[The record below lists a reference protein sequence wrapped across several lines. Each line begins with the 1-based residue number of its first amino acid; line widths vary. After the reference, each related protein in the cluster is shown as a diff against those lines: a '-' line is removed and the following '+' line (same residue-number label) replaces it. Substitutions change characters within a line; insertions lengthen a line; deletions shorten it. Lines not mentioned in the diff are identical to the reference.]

1 MTNNLLAEIR
11 RRCIENGMQPTDVP
25 SPLTKVTEEHLQQ
38 QQRLYAD
45 ILEVTEIFGE
55 NTIKLLNGQ
64 MVLFLV
70 TDDKGLVIDS
80 FGDRIMKENLS
91 QLNIKE
97 GSLLIEREVGICAT
111 LIALDKKIPFQ
122 TVGTDHFHLALH
134 DSACHSVPFS
144 FPDSYGGQGVL
155 EGTIS
160 LMTSVVEFSNYPLAM
175 LVNMVESMAR
185 ELILRRTN
193 QRQLDLHH
201 LMVNNLDTGI
211 LLVDRKGFIVD
222 YNKVAHNMIPDFIA
236 IGRSSLH
243 ITELGP
249 YFSEAI
255 TNGLPQRDFEI
266 HYNDKGVHT
275 VCLVDII
282 PIFEKGNIEGAYA
295 QFRDITERYYLE
307 QQVIVSEKLS
317 AIGKPAAG
325 LAHEI
330 RNPLTTIMG
339 FVQITRSR
347 PLDPVTTRYL
357 GYVHEELER
366 VNNLVS
372 DFVTMSK
379 PSVPIIKPIEINTFL
394 DSVLRFM
401 EGHAALHDIRF
412 ARDYSTVD
420 EEILLA
426 DAAQIKQVLI
436 NILQNAVEASEP
448 KEIVTLKTRK
458 LSNSLV
464 ITVSDNGIGIS
475 PENLTKIQNPFFTT
489 KDNGTGLGLSVSYRI
504 INNHNGE
511 ITIDS
516 RLGVGTDFNIHLPLT
531 CDNIKECS
539 M

>member
-1 MTNNLLAEIR
+1 MENNLLAEIR
-11 RRCIENGMQPTDVP
+11 RRCIANGMQPTDVP
-25 SPLTKVTEEHLQQ
+25 SPLTKVTEEHLQTQ
-38 QQRLYAD
+38 KRLYAD

-80 FGDRIMKENLS
+80 FGDRILKENLS

-97 GSLLIEREVGICAT
+97 GRMLLEREVGICAT
-111 LIALDKKIPFQ
+111 LIALEKKIPFQ

-144 FPDSYGGQGVL
+144 FPEPHGGQGVL

-160 LMTSVVEFSNYPLAM
+160 LMTSIVEFSNYQLAM

-193 QRQLDLHH
+193 QRQLNLHH

-211 LLVDRKGFIVD
+211 LLADQAGVIVD
-222 YNKVAHNMIPDFIA
+222 FNKVALSIIPDRIEVGQSALQIA
-236 IGRSSLH
+236 
-243 ITELGP
+243 ELGP
-249 YFSEAI
+249 YISEAI
-255 TNGLPQRDFEI
+255 TKGRRQRDIEV
-266 HYNDKGVHT
+266 HYNVDGVHT
-275 VCLVDII
+275 VCLMDMI
-282 PIFEKGNIEGAYA
+282 PIFESGVIQGVYA
-295 QFRDITERYYLE
+295 QVRDITERYLLE
-307 QQVIVSEKLS
+307 QQIIVSEKLS
-317 AIGKPAAG
+317 AIGKLAAG

-339 FVQITRSR
+339 FVQITHSR
-347 PLDPVTTRYL
+347 LLDPVTKRYM
-357 GYVHEELER
+357 GYVQEELER
-366 VNNLVS
+366 VKNLVS

-379 PSVPIIKPIEINTFL
+379 PSVPIVKPIAINAFL
-394 DSVLRFM
+394 DSVLSFM
-401 EGHAALHDIRF
+401 EGQAALHDIRF
-412 ARDYSTVD
+412 VRDYHTAE
-420 EEILLA
+420 EEILFA
-426 DAAQIKQVLI
+426 DAAQIKQVLF

-448 KEIVTLKTRK
+448 HQIVTLRTQK
-458 LSNSLV
+458 LGDNLL
-464 ITVSDNGIGIS
+464 ITISDQGSGIC
-475 PENLTKIQNPFFTT
+475 PENLTKVQNPFFTT
-489 KDNGTGLGLSVSYRI
+489 KENGTGLGLSVSYRI

-516 RLGVGTDFNIHLPLT
+516 RWGGGTDFNIQLPLT
-531 CDNIKECS
+531 SNYKECS

>member
-1 MTNNLLAEIR
+1 MENNLLAEIR

-25 SPLTKVTEEHLQQ
+25 SPLTKVTDEHLQKQ
-38 QQRLYAD
+38 KRLYAD
-45 ILEVTEIFGE
+45 ILEVTEIIGE

-91 QLNIKE
+91 QLNITD

-144 FPDSYGGQGVL
+144 FPDNYGGQGIL

-160 LMTSVVEFSNYPLAM
+160 LMTSVVDFSNYPLAM
-175 LVNMVESMAR
+175 LVNMVDSMAR
-185 ELILRRTN
+185 ELILRSTN

-211 LLVDRKGFIVD
+211 LLVDRLGFIVD
-222 YNKVAHNMIPDFIA
+222 FNKVVINMIPDCISV
-236 IGRSSLH
+236 GQTSH
-243 ITELGP
+243 HMTELGS
-249 YFSEAI
+249 YILEAI
-255 TNGLPQRDFEI
+255 REGQPQRDIEI
-266 HYNDKGVHT
+266 HYNVNGVHT
-275 VCLVDII
+275 ICLVDII

-317 AIGKPAAG
+317 AIGKLAAG

-347 PLDPVTTRYL
+347 PLDPVTTRYM
-357 GYVHEELER
+357 GYVQEELER
-366 VNNLVS
+366 VKNLVS

-379 PSVPIIKPIEINTFL
+379 PSVPIVKPIEINAFL

-401 EGHAALHDIRF
+401 EGHATLHDIRF
-412 ARDYSTVD
+412 TRSYHTSNQD
-420 EEILLA
+420 ILNA
-426 DAAQIKQVLI
+426 DTAQIKQVLI
-436 NILQNAVEASEP
+436 NMLQNAVEASEP
-448 KEIVTLKTRK
+448 NETVTLKTRK
-458 LSNSLV
+458 QDNCLI

-475 PENLTKIQNPFFTT
+475 PENMTKIQNPFFTT

-531 CDNIKECS
+531 CNNIKECS

>member
-1 MTNNLLAEIR
+1 
-11 RRCIENGMQPTDVP
+11 
-25 SPLTKVTEEHLQQ
+25 
-38 QQRLYAD
+38 
-45 ILEVTEIFGE
+45 
-55 NTIKLLNGQ
+55 
-64 MVLFLV
+64 
-70 TDDKGLVIDS
+70 
-80 FGDRIMKENLS
+80 
-91 QLNIKE
+91 
-97 GSLLIEREVGICAT
+97 
-111 LIALDKKIPFQ
+111 
-122 TVGTDHFHLALH
+122 
-134 DSACHSVPFS
+134 
-144 FPDSYGGQGVL
+144 
-155 EGTIS
+155 
-160 LMTSVVEFSNYPLAM
+160 
-175 LVNMVESMAR
+175 
-185 ELILRRTN
+185 
-193 QRQLDLHH
+193 
-201 LMVNNLDTGI
+201 
-211 LLVDRKGFIVD
+211 
-222 YNKVAHNMIPDFIA
+222 
-236 IGRSSLH
+236 
-243 ITELGP
+243 
-249 YFSEAI
+249 
-255 TNGLPQRDFEI
+255 
-266 HYNDKGVHT
+266 
-275 VCLVDII
+275 
-282 PIFEKGNIEGAYA
+282 
-295 QFRDITERYYLE
+295 
-307 QQVIVSEKLS
+307 
-317 AIGKPAAG
+317 
-325 LAHEI
+325 
-330 RNPLTTIMG
+330 MG

-366 VNNLVS
+366 VKNLVS

-401 EGHAALHDIRF
+401 EGHAALHDVRF
-412 ARDYSTVD
+412 ARDYYTAH